1 MFLLYHIIFG
11 EEDWKEHKKVNYL
24 YVESLMLSEGR
35 NLQSDVAEI
44 GQLSDSELEIS
55 VHFMALVIF

>member
-1 MFLLYHIIFG
+1 
-11 EEDWKEHKKVNYL
+11 
-24 YVESLMLSEGR
+24 MLSEGR